1 MIRQYKTA
9 NTYFKEKF
17 GCKVYKLAL
26 DGGMTCPN
34 RDGTLGTRGC
44 IFCSSGGS
52 GDFAQKQCGNISTQ
66 IELAKARLI
75 GKNSGEQYIAYF
87 QSYTNTYADVEI
99 LRKLFV
105 PAISENSVVGLSI
118 ATRPDCL
125 PPDVIALIAELNSIK
140 PVFIELGLQTIH
152 GKTADFIRRG
162 YELRVY
168 DDAVSALH
176 KAGVHIITHMILG
189 LPGENQ
195 FMMQE
200 TAKYIGEAGSHGVKL
215 QLLHILKDTDLEVF
229 YNDGNFNALTKKEYI
244 DALCKCVLCLPEN
257 TVLHRITGDAP
268 KQLLIAPKW
277 SADKKR
283 VLQEI
288 RDEFSR
294 RNILLI

>member
-1 MIRQYKTA
+1 MKNILEELWYGNIIPMEHSIGGNAHIK
-9 NTYFKEKF
+9 
-17 GCKVYKLAL
+17 KLINL
-26 DGGMTCPN
+26 MGKN
-34 RDGTLGTRGC
+34 RDILSETLND
-44 IFCSSGGS
+44 S
-52 GDFAQKQCGNISTQ
+52 QK
-66 IELAKARLI
+66 ELLAK
-75 GKNSGEQYIAYF
+75 
-87 QSYTNTYADVEI
+87 
-99 LRKLFV
+99 
-105 PAISENSVVGLSI
+105 
-118 ATRPDCL
+118 
-125 PPDVIALIAELNSIK
+125 
-140 PVFIELGLQTIH
+140 
-152 GKTADFIRRG
+152 
-162 YELRVY
+162 Y
-168 DDAVSALH
+168 DDAVNALH

-195 FMMQE
+195 LMMQE